1 MTTTERAGRPDR
13 SRSRSAASDT
23 PSSPT
28 IMKMSYLVLRNRPNR
43 QHRSVG
49 GTSCSLPRGRVPPR
63 APNSPRPHGARRTP
77 GQGVSWAA
85 RRRAHCAHGRDTA
98 VVELMSSPPVRALR
112 AVATDPAAAGTSP
125 GPDVAAQPAPAA
137 EGRSHTARLWLAAAL
152 GATALGLTLR
162 IVGLADGLP
171 YHFHWDEPTIMNR
184 VIRMGGGDL
193 NPHFFYYP
201 TLLMYLLL
209 AVQGCLYVVG
219 RALHQFPSVAAFA
232 VTYLTDS
239 TLSYMAGRALVAGLG
254 AASVL
259 VTFLVG
265 RRFLS
270 APAAIV
276 GALLLAVSPVHIG
289 SSHFITNDVPMA
301 CFALVAYVFLWD
313 VYSRGRGRDYVLSGV
328 A

>member
-1 MTTTERAGRPDR
+1 MREVGVHLDYVFVLTCQGIPKPRQVRRRETPLPLPMNDADTRLSPSQAIGDLPGAVRGVVVHDQHVQIGPRDEDSAHEPLQVLTLVVGRDDHHGAGGTAR
-13 SRSRSAASDT
+13 SLSAASDT

-201 TLLMYLLL
+201 TLLMYVLL
-209 AVQGCLYVVG
+209 AAQGALYAVG
-219 RALHQFPSVAAFA
+219 HVLHTYPSTNDFA
-232 VTYLTDS
+232 VAYLTDS
-239 TLSYMAGRALVAGLG
+239 T
-254 AASVL
+254 
-259 VTFLVG
+259 
-265 RRFLS
+265 
-270 APAAIV
+270 
-276 GALLLAVSPVHIG
+276 
-289 SSHFITNDVPMA
+289 
-301 CFALVAYVFLWD
+301 
-313 VYSRGRGRDYVLSGV
+313 
-328 A
+328 